1 MGECRRTVEQLAP
14 YLDGELSQTE
24 RADLERHLGGCPP
37 CRRVAT
43 AASGGRAILRERST
57 TLRDAPLPPGLRSRC
72 EALAGQ
78 GAEAKSWRQRWLPAL
93 AVAALV
99 IATGLGVLSLESRRS
114 GALLAAQLTADHV
127 KCDHLFTSP
136 GMLPMNA
143 RDAELLFSNDY
154 GWEMAVPP
162 SSPADGITLIA
173 ARRCM
178 YTSGTIPHMIYR
190 VGGQDM
196 SLFMLPGVTR
206 KTENIVQ
213 LGYESQIWSRGG
225 NTYVLVRRSGRDDMM
240 TAVRYLKQ
248 RTR

>member
-14 YLDGELSQTE
+14 YLDGELSHAE
-24 RADLERHLGGCPP
+24 RADVERHLGGCPP
-37 CRRVAT
+37 CRRAAT
-43 AASGGRAILRERST
+43 AASGGRAVLRERST
-57 TLRDAPLPPGLRSRC
+57 TLRAAPLPPGLRSRC
-72 EALAGQ
+72 EALVSQ
-78 GAEAKSWRQRWLPAL
+78 GAGTKSWRQRWLPAL

-99 IATGLGVLSLESRRS
+99 ITTGLGVLSLETRRS
-114 GALLAAQLTADHV
+114 GAVLAAQLTADHV
-127 KCDHLFTSP
+127 KCDHFFTSP
-136 GMLPMNA
+136 DMMPMDA

-154 GWEMAVPP
+154 GWEVPVPP
-162 SSPADGITLIA
+162 SSPADGITLVA
-173 ARRCM
+173 ARRCL

-206 KTENIVQ
+206 KTEDIVQ

-225 NTYVLVRRSGRDDMM
+225 NTYVLVHRRGGNTM

-248 RTR
+248 RTQ

>member
-14 YLDGELSQTE
+14 YLDGELSQAE
-24 RADLERHLGGCPP
+24 RADVERHLGGCPP

-43 AASGGRAILRERST
+43 AASGGRAVLRERST

-72 EALAGQ
+72 EALARQ
-78 GAEAKSWRQRWLPAL
+78 RADTKSWRQRWLPPL

-99 IATGLGVLSLESRRS
+99 LATGLGVLSLETRRS
-114 GALLAAQLTADHV
+114 RALLAAQLTADHV
-127 KCDHLFTSP
+127 KCDHLFTSLE
-136 GMLPMNA
+136 MMPMDA
-143 RDAELLFSNDY
+143 RDAESLFSRDY
-154 GWEMAVPP
+154 GWVMAVPP
-162 SSPADGITLIA
+162 SSPADGITLVG
-173 ARRCM
+173 ARRCL

-190 VGGQDM
+190 VGGEDL
-196 SLFMLPGVTR
+196 SLFMLPGVIR
-206 KTENIVQ
+206 KTENIAQ

-225 NTYVLVRRSGRDDMM
+225 NTYVLVHRSGGDTM